1 MSQIKNMDNDNKI
14 QSRKKFIGVGLTA
27 TALLTAFKFFIPVK
41 KKKPET
47 VKMLTREGVLVEVSA
62 DKVYNGTSR
71 KINDTQLKNWVKKK
85 QS

>member
-1 MSQIKNMDNDNKI
+1 MDTENKL

-27 TALLTAFKFFIPVK
+27 TAMLTAFKFFVPAK
-41 KKKPET
+41 KKKSAT

-62 DKVYNGTSR
+62 DKVYAGTGR